1 MLHKY
6 LAPFGLNAASAYAAS
21 FLSVFLSISVWFL
34 GNKQERGARER
45 LAIFV
50 GLWAPTLMALG
61 SALEHHHSEDMRG
74 QVDGMATPLR

>member
-6 LAPFGLNAASAYAAS
+6 LAPVGLNAASAYAAS
-21 FLSVFLSISVWFL
+21 FLSVFLSISVWFSRSDADP
-34 GNKQERGARER
+34 GSRER

-61 SALEHHHSEDMRG
+61 SALEHHE
-74 QVDGMATPLR
+74 AK